1 MPILKVKRASITCG
15 QGGNF
20 EGNNILNKYTSIK
33 RLAERYSKSQEWIN
47 EKLESSL
54 EQLYQIRL
62 KRIKPGTDRK
72 ILTSWN
78 GLMISG
84 FISGYKVTGNST
96 YLENAQKAVS
106 FIESNLKNSGSR
118 LNRVFNK
125 VSKISGYL
133 DDYAFYVDALIN
145 LFSVDSKSYYLKR
158 AIEYT
163 DSMIA
168 HFWDPKTNDFYFT
181 PDDNE
186 KLIVRTKNHYDLAIP
201 SGNSIATSNLIK
213 LYYYTQ
219 KEDFL
224 TKADQMIQRM
234 SKPATGNP
242 FGFGQLLSAI
252 YLRMKT
258 PLEISIIKYGENSE
272 LGNYLNKKFLPN
284 AITAIVNQSAL
295 SELDK
300 YPYFKNKSIN
310 NNTKNNNREFAFVC
324 KDFSCSLPLSTIEE
338 LEKNIS

>member
-1 MPILKVKRASITCG
+1 
-15 QGGNF
+15 
-20 EGNNILNKYTSIK
+20 
-33 RLAERYSKSQEWIN
+33 
-47 EKLESSL
+47 
-54 EQLYQIRL
+54 
-62 KRIKPGTDRK
+62 
-72 ILTSWN
+72 
-78 GLMISG
+78 
-84 FISGYKVTGNST
+84 VTGNST
-96 YLENAQKAVS
+96 YLENAEKAVR
-106 FIESNLKNSGSR
+106 FIESNLRINGSR
-118 LNRVFNK
+118 VNRVFNK

-145 LFSVDSKSYYLKR
+145 LFSVDSKSYYLER
-158 AIEYT
+158 AIQYT
-163 DSMIA
+163 DSMIE

-201 SGNSIATSNLIK
+201 SGNSIAVSNLIK

-272 LGNYLNKKFLPN
+272 LGNHLNKKFLPN